1 MNKIVNQLG
10 NCKSIGYKCCVRNR
24 IRGVIIIKS
33 QLVIFL
39 VGPTPLS
46 KLPDMDLAGSVQKLN
61 PHFLMSKRGTTG
73 L

>member
-1 MNKIVNQLG
+1 MVKIW
-10 NCKSIGYKCCVRNR
+10 CIKCCVRNK